1 MTSCQYDT
9 ISEVN
14 MRDLN
19 KNKKSEKVQLRT
31 TEYLKNQVSKLAS
44 EDGISKNS
52 IINQAIAWYVEERE
66 KRAA

>member
-1 MTSCQYDT
+1 
-9 ISEVN
+9 

-31 TEYLKNQVSKLAS
+31 TEYLKNQVSKFAS